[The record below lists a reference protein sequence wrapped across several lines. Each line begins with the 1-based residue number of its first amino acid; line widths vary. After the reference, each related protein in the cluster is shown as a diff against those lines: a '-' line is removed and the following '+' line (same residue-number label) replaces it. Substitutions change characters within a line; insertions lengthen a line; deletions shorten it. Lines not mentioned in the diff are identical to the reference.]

1 MDRFVQLRFGVY
13 CLFLNWSTFREF
25 REINVGFDK
34 RKEEEFSLIN
44 YLIISLKFNLLTYA
58 IVACGSTSVPN
69 VFLKGEKSK
78 GLLNGAV
85 VVSEVIKAEIF
96 SYWYCVQ
103 ATVVCLVVGHRVHP
117 ILGSVAAFV
126 SNNVVLIGCAILSL
140 GSYGICTTIWG
151 PMTPI
156 TDLIFKCVV

>member
-1 MDRFVQLRFGVY
+1 M
-13 CLFLNWSTFREF
+13 
-25 REINVGFDK
+25 GFDK

-96 SYWYCVQ
+96 SY
-103 ATVVCLVVGHRVHP
+103 
-117 ILGSVAAFV
+117 
-126 SNNVVLIGCAILSL
+126 
-140 GSYGICTTIWG
+140 
-151 PMTPI
+151 
-156 TDLIFKCVV
+156 